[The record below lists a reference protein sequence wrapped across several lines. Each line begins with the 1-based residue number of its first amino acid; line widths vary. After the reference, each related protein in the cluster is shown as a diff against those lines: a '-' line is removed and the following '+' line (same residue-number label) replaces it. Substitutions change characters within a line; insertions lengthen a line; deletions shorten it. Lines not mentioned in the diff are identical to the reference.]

1 MKIIVRLIA
10 KLIMIIEYIWLIAAM
25 IPLLIGIIMVD
36 ILLRFFQ
43 VEKVYLLM
51 TDFSAWLSLIG
62 EYLKNRNNKNNKN
75 DIGEIN
81 HYV

>member
-62 EYLKNRNNKNNKN
+62 EYLKNRNNKTNKN

>member
-10 KLIMIIEYIWLIAAM
+10 KLIMIIEYVWLIAAM